1 MRNISSVNKL
11 KLLECVDTK
20 RNLWRVRWDE
30 QKLFDTYNYEEQEFK
45 YKPALHEIQDLIYD
59 YYNKKTE
66 DKIINSFEWN
76 NKDFYLS
83 KENQINYQMY
93 HNAILSG
100 SMRFPLRVKL
110 KDNTY
115 MEFNTNGLYED
126 FYTNILRHINK
137 CLQEGWDLKDN
148 INWEEYE

>member
-1 MRNISSVNKL
+1 MRNISSANKL

-20 RNLWRVRWDE
+20 RNLWRVRWNE
-30 QKLFDTYNYEEQEFK
+30 QKLFDTYSYEEQEFK
-45 YKPALHEIQDLIYD
+45 YKPALQEIQDLIYD
-59 YYNKKTE
+59 YYNKMTE
-66 DKIINSFEWN
+66 DKIVNDFEWN

-110 KDNTY
+110 KDSTY

-137 CLQEGWDLKDN
+137 CLQEGWNLKDN